1 MHSRDFQ
8 AIDDCCGVAVIPAP
22 VSGFYEEQAQAGIT
36 GAGSS
41 IEPEEE
47 EEDKGTTKLR
57 LHADS
62 NPIPAS

>member
-8 AIDDCCGVAVIPAP
+8 SIDDGCGVAVIPAP
-22 VSGFYEEQAQAGIT
+22 VSGFCEEQAQAGIT

-41 IEPEEE
+41 IEPEE